1 MFMQNNKSFEPEKWV
16 DNYSDALFAY
26 TLKRIG
32 NNVEQAEDIVQ
43 ETFLSAWKSKETF
56 NATASEKTWLYV
68 ICKNKII
75 DYFRKE
81 GNKQTEALQLTNDD
95 EQFFVEDGH
104 FNSTY
109 KPTNDWS
116 INTNDVLQQKEFY
129 KVLHNCKMKLKK
141 IQEQVFS
148 MKYLEQIEADEICS
162 LLGITNQNYWVLM
175 HRAKLQLRTCLE
187 KNWINN

>member
-1 MFMQNNKSFEPEKWV
+1 MQHSKSFEPEKWV

-43 ETFLSAWKSKETF
+43 ETFLSAWKSKASF
-56 NATASEKTWLYV
+56 NGTASEKTWLYV

-75 DYFRKE
+75 DYYRKE
-81 GNKQTEALQLTNDD
+81 SNKKHESLEANQEDNMY
-95 EQFFVEDGH
+95 FVEDGH
-104 FNSTY
+104 FNNNY
-109 KPTNDWS
+109 KPE
-116 INTNDVLQQKEFY
+116 NDVSFNVTDLLQQKEFF
-129 KVLHNCKMKLKK
+129 KVLYTCKQKLKE
-141 IQEQVFS
+141 IQEKVFS
-148 MKYLEQIEADEICS
+148 MKYLEQIEADEICN
-162 LLGITNQNYWVLM
+162 LLGITTQNYWVLM